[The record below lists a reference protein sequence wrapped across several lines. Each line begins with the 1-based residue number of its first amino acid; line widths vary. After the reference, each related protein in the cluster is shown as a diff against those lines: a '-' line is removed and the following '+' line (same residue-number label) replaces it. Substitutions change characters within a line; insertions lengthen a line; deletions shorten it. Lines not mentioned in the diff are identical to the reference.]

1 LQKTVLAIQ
10 QKIKH
15 VIIILTDSN
24 PELNNNNL
32 KPENKEI
39 RSTRAK
45 HQNTDT
51 HKSLQAMKKQHHHLS
66 INQKKKKTSCK
77 GLNFRY
83 KKEAARE
90 RAKRSFV
97 VKFSPSFFVQMLLV
111 VVVVLLLRPDL
122 CDAKRASERARIGG
136 SRKATEEQQQWT

>member
-51 HKSLQAMKKQHHHLS
+51 Q
-66 INQKKKKTSCK
+66 
-77 GLNFRY
+77 
-83 KKEAARE
+83 
-90 RAKRSFV
+90 V
-97 VKFSPSFFVQMLLV
+97 SPSDEKMTPPPLHQPKQNKTKQKTLTRV
-111 VVVVLLLRPDL
+111 
-122 CDAKRASERARIGG
+122 
-136 SRKATEEQQQWT
+136 